1 VAVYLAISS
10 DLVKTETTG
19 VRITGEGM
27 TVPDP
32 AARPLTWATE
42 WRDLAG
48 FEEWLTARLT
58 ARTPLR

>member
-1 VAVYLAISS
+1 
-10 DLVKTETTG
+10 
-19 VRITGEGM
+19 M

-42 WRDLAG
+42 WRDLDA

-58 ARTPLR
+58 APAPPH